1 MYDVL
6 VIGGGVIG
14 CAIARELS
22 RRSGRICVVE
32 RNEDVC
38 TGTSKA
44 NSAIVHAGFD
54 AMPGTKKSRFN
65 VEGSRMME
73 ELSREL
79 DFSYRRCGALVLC
92 FEESGLPQLR
102 ELLHRGEENGV
113 EGLEILSGE
122 RLRAMVPDWKD
133 ASVWFCGPTPFGRAL
148 RADLLAQGL
157 EPEAFHQELF
167 EMR

>member
-1 MYDVL
+1 MWDAV

-14 CAIARELS
+14 CAVARELS
-22 RRSGRICVVE
+22 RYAGKVCLVE

-73 ELSREL
+73 ELRAGL
-79 DFSYRRCGALVLC
+79 LLPPLRCAGAVL
-92 FEESGLPQLR
+92 
-102 ELLHRGEENGV
+102 RG
-113 EGLEILSGE
+113 I
-122 RLRAMVPDWKD
+122 RPA
-133 ASVWFCGPTPFGRAL
+133 AA
-148 RADLLAQGL
+148 A
-157 EPEAFHQELF
+157 
-167 EMR
+167 

>member
-1 MYDVL
+1 MWDAV

-14 CAIARELS
+14 CAVARELS
-22 RRSGRICVVE
+22 RYAGKVCLVE

-54 AMPGTKKSRFN
+54 AMPGTKKARFN

-102 ELLHRGEENGV
+102 ELLHRG
-113 EGLEILSGE
+113 
-122 RLRAMVPDWKD
+122 
-133 ASVWFCGPTPFGRAL
+133 
-148 RADLLAQGL
+148 
-157 EPEAFHQELF
+157 
-167 EMR
+167 